1 MLERILGQCPPDF
14 SCPYSVSNANVN
26 TRQRQ
31 MKKFDPPPQVEEFIK
46 KGNEVN

>member
-14 SCPYSVSNANVN
+14 NSSYSNGSNVNVN

-31 MKKFDPPPQVEEFIK
+31 IKKLDPPPKVEEFIK
-46 KGNEVN
+46 KGN

>member
-14 SCPYSVSNANVN
+14 NSPYSIVSNVNVN

-31 MKKFDPPPQVEEFIK
+31 MKKPDPPPKVEEFIK
-46 KGNEVN
+46 KGN